1 MSLKLHDLFA
11 ERARHVPPPM
21 YGPAP
26 VRNGTLISFSYGLA
40 DPDLFPREDLL
51 AATAAVLAEDA
62 ADALNYGPSY
72 PGLRGQII
80 ERLRA
85 QHIEAEMENVIV
97 TYGSS
102 QILGLL
108 PQVFVE
114 PGDTVLIEGPSFMGA
129 VRHFSDAGA
138 RLITV
143 PTDTQ
148 GMNIDA
154 LESILRDLR
163 RQNIRPKFIY
173 SIPTFQNPTGTT
185 MPLERRTRLLELAS
199 EFGGLVVEDDAYGD
213 LRFEGQPVP
222 HLAALDRDGWVLR
235 LGTFSKILAPG
246 LRLGWAYGHPD
257 VIQRFNFMKSE
268 GSSGPFITRVVA
280 RYSAEGRLEAH
291 IKKLS
296 EHYRHKR
303 DVMQAAIAR
312 HFPSD
317 VQALHPEGGFFLW
330 CKLPADLSATTLARA
345 TEEQGVVVMPGTR
358 CFADG
363 QGDDAI
369 RLAFS
374 FLSVADIEEGIAR
387 IGQCMH
393 DLRARG

>member
-1 MSLKLHDLFA
+1 
-11 ERARHVPPPM
+11 
-21 YGPAP
+21 
-26 VRNGTLISFSYGLA
+26 
-40 DPDLFPREDLL
+40 
-51 AATAAVLAEDA
+51 
-62 ADALNYGPSY
+62 
-72 PGLRGQII
+72 
-80 ERLRA
+80 
-85 QHIEAEMENVIV
+85 
-97 TYGSS
+97 

-199 EFGGLVVEDDAYGD
+199 ECGVLVVEDDAYGD

-257 VIQRFNFMKSE
+257 V
-268 GSSGPFITRVVA
+268 
-280 RYSAEGRLEAH
+280 
-291 IKKLS
+291 
-296 EHYRHKR
+296 
-303 DVMQAAIAR
+303 
-312 HFPSD
+312 
-317 VQALHPEGGFFLW
+317 
-330 CKLPADLSATTLARA
+330 
-345 TEEQGVVVMPGTR
+345 
-358 CFADG
+358 
-363 QGDDAI
+363 
-369 RLAFS
+369 
-374 FLSVADIEEGIAR
+374 
-387 IGQCMH
+387 
-393 DLRARG
+393 